1 MTEIHNVKHRMPAI
15 LAREDR
21 DTWLSGEHEDAF
33 RAIKQYPDTHML
45 ALHSAHRLTHFR
57 VITASDDGLEAISAS

>member
-45 ALHSAHRLTHFR
+45 AVPVSTR
-57 VITASDDGLEAISAS
+57 VGSPKNNDATMIKPVV